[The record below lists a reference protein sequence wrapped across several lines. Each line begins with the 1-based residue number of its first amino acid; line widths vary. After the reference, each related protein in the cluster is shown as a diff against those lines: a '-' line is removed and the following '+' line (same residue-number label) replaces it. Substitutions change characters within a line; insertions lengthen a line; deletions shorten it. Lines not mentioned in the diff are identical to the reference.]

1 MTGIQSAPG
10 AGATESSCPGRRTW
24 GKVRAPLAV
33 APASGQR
40 SNGAW
45 PHDLSNGGIQQPDLR
60 PGRGWQPGTEDERG
74 RLHSRIGVA
83 GIKGNQVPAQE
94 LMPAILPPVAF
105 AVEGPP
111 TAAEWC
117 CSHQAELAWGMEQK
131 VRSPWPARDPAGS
144 LTGLIRSCRHSC
156 PSNQST
162 FRLGA
167 YPTFPF
173 CHFHPV

>member
-1 MTGIQSAPG
+1 MLGLPKAAASAAARGGRFRLPLLLRQP
-10 AGATESSCPGRRTW
+10 AGND
-24 GKVRAPLAV
+24 
-33 APASGQR
+33 QM
-40 SNGAW
+40 
-45 PHDLSNGGIQQPDLR
+45 
-60 PGRGWQPGTEDERG
+60 GRGPTPSLVGASSSRICAQEEDGRQGLTTRVG

-131 VRSPWPARDPAGS
+131 IRSPWPARDPAGS
-144 LTGLIRSCRHSC
+144 LTGLIRFGRHSW
-156 PSNQST
+156 PSNQSH